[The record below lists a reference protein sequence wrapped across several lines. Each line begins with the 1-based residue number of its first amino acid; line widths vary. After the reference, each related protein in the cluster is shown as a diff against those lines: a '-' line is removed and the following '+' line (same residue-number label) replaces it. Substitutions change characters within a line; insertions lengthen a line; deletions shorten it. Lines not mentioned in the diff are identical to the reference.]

1 MLSFDT
7 DLSNSL
13 KNANTTAFWVI
24 KLYYNDESN
33 FIGLSDIDRPD
44 GSDMYFGL
52 ISSWG
57 NLSQS
62 CSFFD
67 FNTSTGNMSI
77 RIINTERS
85 IQGGR
90 FSDLFATNNFGNRK
104 WELFLNTN
112 QTSTLDTST
121 RMIGTGVISGD
132 IKYDYDSLTLTLLDI
147 GAKKHKVVPV
157 STVDSS
163 TYPNAPEKN
172 LNKPIPMSYGD
183 FYEKT
188 DIGTIP
194 TTHFDQFK
202 QFYKSAFP
210 AIITDKFDVGK
221 AAVEAHIDIQ
231 SMHTLDNENVYYYK
245 DGKYAT
251 ITGTTPDTSNNP
263 KIEFTGSRCKVFYNL
278 STSGLTS
285 SFSSSNLSNAVANL
299 ANASN
304 GKFNDSAVARITVGN
319 AVTGTV
325 NYAIEPVSKLGEF
338 VSAKALAKFGTVS
351 GDFSGLSTVKI
362 ANQAYS
368 DPDTDEELEATFS
381 FSSDEQSSW
390 DVIGNVAVTVFSNSG
405 TKFVEIAELGAV
417 IEFDIDSIETHTY
430 TELFEEVVT
439 TSHSVENQWGEREVE
454 YINETVTKTRTK
466 TANTPADVEYVYAS
480 GKGRKYGSWV
490 DADSRNN
497 GFNENDL
504 LENPIYIIEDILR
517 TELSLSSSDIDFAKF
532 DTAGNT
538 TNGHIADPFNDS
550 VTDIKFA
557 FSQPKFINSR
567 DLINRIC
574 KQAFSYFYFGGD
586 GKARI
591 RTLMRPTD
599 SFSRDVSINFDDI
612 NFKSVY
618 KTKLNTVRN
627 DITINYN
634 FDYGT
639 DQNLSEVNTSDS
651 TSKGTTVDGNNQ
663 TLKYNVDA
671 ENIIDDTTATKMA
684 NGYKA
689 ILKDRKIKIDFD
701 ILTPKHND
709 LEITDHFSFTNFDES
724 IKLYGTAY
732 SNDIFMITSI
742 SKKPEGCSI
751 KAIKVDD

>member
-112 QTSTLDTST
+112 QTSTFDTST

-132 IKYDYDSLTLTLLDI
+132 IKYDYNSLTLTLLDI
-147 GAKKHKVVPV
+147 SAKKHKIVPV

-163 TYPNAPEKN
+163 TYPNAPKN
-172 LNKPIPMSYGD
+172 NKNKPIPMSYGD

-194 TTHFDQFK
+194 TTHFHQFK

-210 AIITDKFDVGK
+210 AIITDKFDVGEG
-221 AAVEAHIDIQ
+221 AVEAHIDIQ

-263 KIEFTGSRCKVFYNL
+263 KIEFTGSRCKVFYSL

-285 SFSSSNLSNAVANL
+285 SFSSSNLNNQVANL

-304 GKFNDSAVARITVGN
+304 GKFNDSANARITVGGGI
-319 AVTGTV
+319 TGTV
-325 NYAIEPVSKLGEF
+325 NYAIESVSKLGEF
-338 VSAKALAKFGTVS
+338 VS
-351 GDFSGLSTVKI
+351 
-362 ANQAYS
+362 
-368 DPDTDEELEATFS
+368 
-381 FSSDEQSSW
+381 
-390 DVIGNVAVTVFSNSG
+390 
-405 TKFVEIAELGAV
+405 
-417 IEFDIDSIETHTY
+417 
-430 TELFEEVVT
+430 
-439 TSHSVENQWGEREVE
+439 
-454 YINETVTKTRTK
+454 
-466 TANTPADVEYVYAS
+466 
-480 GKGRKYGSWV
+480 
-490 DADSRNN
+490 
-497 GFNENDL
+497 
-504 LENPIYIIEDILR
+504 
-517 TELSLSSSDIDFAKF
+517 
-532 DTAGNT
+532 
-538 TNGHIADPFNDS
+538 
-550 VTDIKFA
+550 
-557 FSQPKFINSR
+557 
-567 DLINRIC
+567 
-574 KQAFSYFYFGGD
+574 
-586 GKARI
+586 GKA
-591 RTLMRPTD
+591 
-599 SFSRDVSINFDDI
+599 
-612 NFKSVY
+612 
-618 KTKLNTVRN
+618 
-627 DITINYN
+627 
-634 FDYGT
+634 
-639 DQNLSEVNTSDS
+639 
-651 TSKGTTVDGNNQ
+651 
-663 TLKYNVDA
+663 
-671 ENIIDDTTATKMA
+671 
-684 NGYKA
+684 
-689 ILKDRKIKIDFD
+689 
-701 ILTPKHND
+701 
-709 LEITDHFSFTNFDES
+709 
-724 IKLYGTAY
+724 
-732 SNDIFMITSI
+732 
-742 SKKPEGCSI
+742 
-751 KAIKVDD
+751 

>member
-44 GSDMYFGL
+44 GDDMYFGL

-62 CSFFD
+62 CNFFD
-67 FNTSTGNMSI
+67 FNTSSSNMSI

-112 QTSTLDTST
+112 QTSTFDTST

-147 GAKKHKVVPV
+147 SAKKHKIVPV

-163 TYPNAPEKN
+163 TYPNAPKN
-172 LNKPIPMSYGD
+172 NKNKPIPMSYGD

-210 AIITDKFDVGK
+210 AIITDKFDVGEG
-221 AAVEAHIDIQ
+221 AVEAHIDIQ

-251 ITGTTPDTSNNP
+251 LTGTTPDTSNNP
-263 KIEFTGSRCKVFYNL
+263 KIEFTGSRCKVFYSL

-285 SFSSSNLSNAVANL
+285 SFSSSNLNNAVANL

-304 GKFNDSAVARITVGN
+304 GIFNDSAVARITVGGG
-319 AVTGTV
+319 VTGTV

-351 GDFSGLSTVKI
+351 GDFSGISTVKI
-362 ANQAYS
+362 ANQNFG
-368 DPDTDEELEATFS
+368 DPDTNEELEATFS
-381 FSSDEQSSW
+381 FSSDQQASW
-390 DVIGNVAVTVFSNSG
+390 DVIGNVAVTVFSNTG

-439 TSHSVENQWGEREVE
+439 TSHSVETQWGEREVE
-454 YINETVTKTRTK
+454 YINETVTKSRTK
-466 TANTPADVEYVYAS
+466 TANTPANIEYIYAS
-480 GKGRKYGSWV
+480 GKGRKYGSWI

-538 TNGHIADPFNDS
+538 TNGHIAEPFNDS

-599 SFSRDVSINFDDI
+599 SFSRDVIINFDDI
-612 NFKSVY
+612 NLKSIY

-634 FDYGT
+634 YDYGT
-639 DQNLSEVNTSDS
+639 DQNLSEVNKSDS

-709 LEITDHFSFTNFDES
+709 LEITDHFNFTNFDES

-742 SKKPEGCSI
+742 SKTPEGCSI